1 MNAQEILSG
10 ANRLTFSK
18 FEDIN
23 LSLLTKISKEVTK
36 LFGDFEVVS
45 NKQIRGKKE
54 LNIKAGGF
62 TYIGKG
68 EFSSIVIHFK
78 EHNVYINERRL
89 YIPKFPNGSCVDYQG
104 SEFFEVKPKGKG
116 FADVEELC

>member
-68 EFSSIVIHFK
+68 EF
-78 EHNVYINERRL
+78 
-89 YIPKFPNGSCVDYQG
+89 
-104 SEFFEVKPKGKG
+104 
-116 FADVEELC
+116 